1 MKTKQDLKKIIKEM
15 VEKTLEEADFGSWEL
30 GDAEEWRNGLRKTLQ
45 RAQLANKA
53 NQALYNALELE
64 IEKLNKLTPA
74 QLIPAFKAIGANP
87 ANLGAI
93 RKGLASAASGG
104 TADAG
109 SKFKVNS
116 PMSSN

>member
-1 MKTKQDLKKIIKEM
+1 M

-53 NQALYNALELE
+53 NQALYNTLELE

-74 QLIPAFKAIGANP
+74 QLVPAFKAIGEKP

-93 RKGLASAASGG
+93 RKGLESAAANS
-104 TADAG
+104 TATTG

-116 PMSSN
+116 PIS